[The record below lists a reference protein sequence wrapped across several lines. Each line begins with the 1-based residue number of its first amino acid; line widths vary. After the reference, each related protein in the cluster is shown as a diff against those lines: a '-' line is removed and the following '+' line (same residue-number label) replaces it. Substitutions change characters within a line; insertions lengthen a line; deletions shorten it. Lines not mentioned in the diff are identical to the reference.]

1 MPWRGESPRP
11 GGALLLVPSSRVV
24 GAVARDFV
32 EVGTDIVDAEVHEPV
47 VLRARF
53 DVAVTASDVA
63 QGACVEPKRF
73 KRQQWDCRPQKALSE
88 KVTVKQ
94 GDREHTLTMAEA
106 GIKQL
111 VAQYAKGDRHARRDV
126 VIYAEKLGI
135 DLIAGHRNTIKQ
147 ALAADR
153 QAILDAYFEHRTQVT
168 ELCKSSPVLAPPELL
183 DDDAEDST

>member
-1 MPWRGESPRP
+1 MRPTGSTRSAPVAPRRNTS
-11 GGALLLVPSSRVV
+11 SSR
-24 GAVARDFV
+24 ANLA
-32 EVGTDIVDAEVHEPV
+32 IQ
-47 VLRARF
+47 RAANRN
-53 DVAVTASDVA
+53 
-63 QGACVEPKRF
+63 
-73 KRQQWDCRPQKALSE
+73 RPSLLPDLKLLFQKALSE

-135 DLIAGHRNTIKQ
+135 DLIAAHRNTIKQ
-147 ALAADR
+147 AHAADR